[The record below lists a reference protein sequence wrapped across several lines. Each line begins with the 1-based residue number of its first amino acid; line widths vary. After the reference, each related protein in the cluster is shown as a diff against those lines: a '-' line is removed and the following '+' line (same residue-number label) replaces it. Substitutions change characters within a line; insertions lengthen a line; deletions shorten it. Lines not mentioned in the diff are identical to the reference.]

1 MHSSFSQ
8 ASVHR
13 PRHPTI
19 AAAIQREQQQKR
31 MLQLQYQQQQ
41 QRHNNGQQYDP
52 TVRAKLVEHNN
63 RQQFQQSMAV
73 SIPQPHQYQQKALGL
88 QHQQQ
93 HQIHFNTQQQQQLLL
108 PMQSPQHKPPQQQ
121 SRIPSS
127 TTTPTQPIT
136 SQPTPNFNQ
145 ISKTA
150 TNLLNDIYEKHLL
163 NQTRFENANAI
174 NKQTAGGGGGFG
186 AGHVGATEADFN
198 LNGLTHQQ
206 HLQLQHQHH
215 HQQQHQLRQQSVA
228 GEQNKIPNVSYVP
241 RLMGANGA
249 TLTAGTELMIKN
261 NQRQRVPRKISESV
275 ALKIQK
281 SLCEKQSAAAM
292 MGVVGGGGMLAV
304 RKQPPGGN
312 EVNLFEPSYVHRTKT
327 DVNLV
332 YGGYEH
338 SAAIQSK
345 QYIQG
350 LSGGS
355 CDANGKIS
363 VRAEPVGGNNFYQD
377 NLCEYSSIGGK
388 AALATNGGAIT
399 TNNYEHRNSKINIM
413 LETAQAMAA
422 AAYFARFVEIYL
434 LTTHMVVW
442 LLWV

>member
-1 MHSSFSQ
+1 M
-8 ASVHR
+8 
-13 PRHPTI
+13 
-19 AAAIQREQQQKR
+19 
-31 MLQLQYQQQQ
+31 
-41 QRHNNGQQYDP
+41 
-52 TVRAKLVEHNN
+52 
-63 RQQFQQSMAV
+63 
-73 SIPQPHQYQQKALGL
+73 
-88 QHQQQ
+88 
-93 HQIHFNTQQQQQLLL
+93 
-108 PMQSPQHKPPQQQ
+108 
-121 SRIPSS
+121 
-127 TTTPTQPIT
+127 
-136 SQPTPNFNQ
+136 
-145 ISKTA
+145 
-150 TNLLNDIYEKHLL
+150 LNDIYEKHLL

-186 AGHVGATEADFN
+186 AGHVGAADADFN

-215 HQQQHQLRQQSVA
+215 QMRQQSVVT
-228 GEQNKIPNVSYVP
+228 GEQNKIPNVSYAP

-249 TLTAGTELMIKN
+249 TLMAGTELMIKN

-281 SLCEKQSAAAM
+281 SLCEKQSAAASAM
-292 MGVVGGGGMLAV
+292 MGGVVGGGGMLAA

-338 SAAIQSK
+338 SAAVQSK

-350 LSGGS
+350 SSGTTGS

-377 NLCEYSSIGGK
+377 NLCEYSSK
-388 AALATNGGAIT
+388 AAVPTNGGGAIT

-434 LTTHMVVW
+434 LTTHMLYGRLAVLVIR
-442 LLWV
+442 LIYEK